1 MCYVIRNLR
10 LVLPRQ
16 SLGFA
21 WRDVSTLIVQ
31 YARVAQK
38 KKDGH
43 LHNARFVCI
52 KSLIAVCQVPACCGN
67 MLLEHKE
74 VLQGNHNNITKI
86 MFQVY
91 LATVMLSGLQIHSL
105 MIVVSVFIKTQN
117 TLDSC
122 TLPDCT
128 DAEIHD
134 TSLNR
139 FFIPGSILLSQ
150 TTQVWTLRICRN
162 HVWSMDKGIIWLWSN
177 LN

>member
-1 MCYVIRNLR
+1 M
-10 LVLPRQ
+10 
-16 SLGFA
+16 
-21 WRDVSTLIVQ
+21 
-31 YARVAQK
+31 
-38 KKDGH
+38 
-43 LHNARFVCI
+43 
-52 KSLIAVCQVPACCGN
+52 CQVPACCGN

-128 DAEIHD
+128 NAEIHD

-139 FFIPGSILLSQ
+139 FFFFIPGSILLSQ

-162 HVWSMDKGIIWLWSN
+162 HVWSMDKGIIWL
-177 LN
+177 

>member
-1 MCYVIRNLR
+1 M
-10 LVLPRQ
+10 
-16 SLGFA
+16 
-21 WRDVSTLIVQ
+21 
-31 YARVAQK
+31 
-38 KKDGH
+38 
-43 LHNARFVCI
+43 
-52 KSLIAVCQVPACCGN
+52 CQVPACCGN

-139 FFIPGSILLSQ
+139 FLFLDLSCYLRLHRFGHCEFVA
-150 TTQVWTLRICRN
+150 TMFGVWIK
-162 HVWSMDKGIIWLWSN
+162 V
-177 LN
+177 